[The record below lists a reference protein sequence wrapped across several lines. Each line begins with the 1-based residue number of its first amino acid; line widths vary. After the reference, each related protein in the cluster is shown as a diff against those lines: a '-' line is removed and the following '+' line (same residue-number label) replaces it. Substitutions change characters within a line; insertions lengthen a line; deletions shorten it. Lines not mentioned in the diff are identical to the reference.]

1 MVKLQYLDSFLVY
14 RTNPPVIMNEVPS
27 NRKKGVIYR
36 VWAPTVK
43 EGIDFIGN
51 SSILKFKNL
60 YKYFIPK
67 RWQGTLY
74 GQGNK
79 IIKLDEAY
87 DELDDILAQHR
98 SSANLR
104 NVDGVTTY
112 LPNSS
117 SRPLKGLNVLVEQNY
132 LFEIVLKNPKDR
144 RLMSVKGQNVLK
156 ALIQEYAYTK
166 DNPSTNIVG
175 MTYTEEI
182 TIIPMDLWFN
192 SAEFTSPEK
201 ALRKNNKNFM
211 GWMLN
216 QLTNPSVLQNFGKIV
231 LLYQNLVL
239 IVDPAAIPE
248 TENKSDFLMGL
259 YVNFIKRIKMLHTKT
274 PQAEPS
280 VAEEP
285 VAITKKDTVKEVDAM
300 IIDQDTE
307 EIADKTMAVAERKT
321 IDDEVVDDVL
331 VKAKTNPDRVSKQ
344 TKEQLKTSIAGKK
357 TKETQL
363 EPTIPASA
371 INHTDNIEV
380 TSDDMDLLI
389 KAQMEGRSIQ
399 SEKRNQILREKYKTV
414 KLGASSLEQIVEE
427 EKKYEVPE
435 LPVKAK
441 TVNPSLTK
449 LKTPEFERAYNEN
462 LAQYD
467 LVSILLHFSKIQPP
481 LYLNRD
487 IKVEDA
493 STDMERVIRYTVE
506 FEDQDRKRHRFSFL
520 MPKMYREKYL
530 YLNDQE
536 LNISHQKIPYPI
548 TKVSP
553 SRCQLVTNYNKIFT
567 ERYGTNLSP
576 RTTKLKKVLS
586 GADCPRNIT
595 VQHGDCS
602 ILNKSELTTVEYDDL
617 GSNIMRIST
626 VINKKMFTVYFVVND
641 ARAVIPEYRKDEVFA
656 ISYDNQGVEAREIVK
671 DETLFPVAVLS
682 DRSNKEFF
690 YLSGTSNLVYTSD
703 GVPQGE
709 LSEFIINNL
718 LQASPKLDEFFRDI
732 STGSKFMY
740 ARSKIMDEW
749 MPTILTLSAA
759 EPGGLPVVLD
769 KAKIKYK
776 FLDKRP
782 NVNKDVT
789 GIIPFSDGYLIYDRY
804 PYENSLLM
812 NGLLVV
818 PTKEIS
824 FYEMTE
830 RDTYVDLFDLM
841 YNRRT
846 LFDAMR
852 NFYYLM
858 VDPITLDVLNRLGM
872 PTDFTT
878 LMLYCVGTL
887 VDNTFQIDA
896 SYKNS
901 RVRSNE
907 IINAYLYKEL
917 ATAWEKWSSGRE
929 DKFSIWDR
937 AVIKQLLTVQTV
949 DPHSTL
955 NVTLE
960 AENDSLIKLK
970 GPSGMNDDHSFTLEK
985 RSYHPTM
992 AGIIAMNSTA
1002 SGEVGI
1008 GRHLTLNANIDDAR
1022 GFVTINKDSYDGT
1035 ELASGG
1041 ELLQTFGIESADI
1054 ERVAMA
1060 ISQSKH
1066 LVPTSSNSAG
1076 LVSYDMERV
1085 IPYTSN
1091 DFAFHSK
1098 KAGKVVEIKDDLMI
1112 IQYSD
1117 GSYDDI
1123 DLSEHPDK
1131 NVDGGFYIM
1140 NQMKTDLKPGQKFE
1154 ANEVLAYNP
1163 KYITTKD
1170 MLGDPVASVGC
1181 LARVVV
1187 ESNGAVYEDSGYC
1200 TNNFAHRMSTKITTQ
1215 KRVVLSPFANIKYIA
1230 KIGQELK
1237 PNDPILTFD
1246 DTEDAFSSQ
1255 LLQSIAEEEG
1265 DEEQIIATNAPVI
1278 CKTGGVVKDIY
1289 VYYTTPPSKMTPS
1302 LRKIVEDYIKKT
1314 GSRQKTLS
1322 KYINTSDANTK
1333 LKPIDQQIPDYSGKI
1348 KGVPVGEG
1356 VMIDFYIEYLDV
1368 LAAGDKSSSLRPGDV
1383 TEIN

>member
-14 RTNPPVIMNEVPS
+14 RTNPPVIMNEVPA
-27 NRKKGVIYR
+27 NRKKGMIYR
-36 VWAPTVK
+36 VWAPTI
-43 EGIDFIGN
+43 EQGIQFIGETN
-51 SSILKFKNL
+51 VLRFKNL

-79 IIKLDEAY
+79 IIKLDEEGAIQDTLTKY
-87 DELDDILAQHR
+87 KGR
-98 SSANLR
+98 TNLH
-104 NVDGVTTY
+104 NVDGVTSY

-117 SRPLKGLNVLVEQNY
+117 SRPLKTMNVLVEQNY
-132 LFEIVLKNPKDR
+132 IFEMILNNPKDR
-144 RLMSVKGQNVLK
+144 RLITVKGPDVLK
-156 ALIQEYAYTK
+156 ALEREYQYT
-166 DNPSTNIVG
+166 SRGGSGNIVG
-175 MTYTEEI
+175 AYSDEI
-182 TIIPMDLWFN
+182 TILPMDLWFTKT
-192 SAEFTSPEK
+192 ELQSPEK

-216 QLTNPSVLQNFGKIV
+216 QLTSPATLQKFGKIV
-231 LLYQNLVL
+231 LVYQNLVM
-239 IVDPAAIPE
+239 IVDPFAIPE
-248 TENKSDFLMGL
+248 TESQSEFLRNL
-259 YVNFIKRIKMLHTKT
+259 YINFIKRIKMLHTK
-274 PQAEPS
+274 PDASIPVEDPAVVDAS
-280 VAEEP
+280 PEIAPDIPPAEETP
-285 VAITKKDTVKEVDAM
+285 VDDITSKS
-300 IIDQDTE
+300 
-307 EIADKTMAVAERKT
+307 MAVAERKT

-331 VKAKTNPDRVSKQ
+331 IKTKVDPDRVSAS
-344 TKEQLKTSIAGKK
+344 TKTAIKDSIAGKK
-357 TKETQL
+357 TSSTQS

-371 INHTDNIEV
+371 INHTDEIEV
-380 TSDDMDLLI
+380 TPSDMDLLV
-389 KAQMEGRSIQ
+389 KAQMEGRSVQ

-414 KLGASSLEQIVEE
+414 KIGNASLEQVVQE
-427 EKKYEVPE
+427 EKKYEIPK

-487 IKVEDA
+487 IKIEDA

-586 GADCPRNIT
+586 GADCPKAIS

-602 ILNKSELTTVEYDDL
+602 ILNKSELTTVEFDDL
-617 GSNIMRIST
+617 GSNLMRIST
-626 VINKKMFTVYFVVND
+626 VVNKKTLTVYFVVSD
-641 ARAVIPEYRKDEVFA
+641 ARAVIPQYKSDQVLS
-656 ISYDNQGVEAREIVK
+656 ISYDDQGVETKEKIK
-671 DETLFPVAVLS
+671 DETLFPLAVLS

-690 YLSGTSNLVYTSD
+690 YLSGTSNIVYTEN
-703 GVPQGE
+703 GTPVGE
-709 LSEFIINNL
+709 LSEFIIDQL
-718 LQASPKLDEFFRDI
+718 LIAAPKMEEFFKDV

-740 ARSKIMDEW
+740 SRSKIMDEW
-749 MPTILTLSAA
+749 MPTIITLCAA
-759 EPGGLPVVLD
+759 EPGGLPVVLE

-824 FYEMTE
+824 FYEMTD

-841 YNRRT
+841 YGRRT

-878 LMLYCVGTL
+878 LMLYCIGTL
-887 VDNTFQIDA
+887 ADNTFQIDA

-937 AVIKQLLTVQTV
+937 AVIKQLMTVQTV

-960 AENDSLIKLK
+960 VENDSLIKLK

-1066 LVPTSSNSAG
+1066 LVPTASNCAG

-1085 IPYTSN
+1085 IPYISN

-1098 KAGKVVEIKDDLMI
+1098 QSGKVVEIKDDLMI
-1112 IQYSD
+1112 IQYVD
-1117 GSYDDI
+1117 GTYDDI

-1200 TNNFAHRMSTKITTQ
+1200 TNNFAHRMASKITTQ
-1215 KRVVLSPFANIKYIA
+1215 KRVILSPFANIKYIA

-1246 DTEDAFSSQ
+1246 DTEDEFSSQ

-1265 DEEQIIATNAPVI
+1265 DENQIIATNAPVI
-1278 CKTGGVVKDIY
+1278 CKTGGVIKDIY
-1289 VYYTTPPSKMTPS
+1289 VYYTTPPSKMTPT

-1314 GSRQKTLS
+1314 SSRQKTLS
-1322 KYINTSDANTK
+1322 KYISTSDSNTR
-1333 LKPIDQQIPDYSGKI
+1333 LKPVDQQVPDYSGKI

-1356 VMIDFYIEYLDV
+1356 VMIDFYIEYTDV
-1368 LAAGDKSSSLRPGDV
+1368 LAAGDKSSALTMLGAY
-1383 TEIN
+1383 